1 MDRKELSGLP
11 KEVRRRRKPVY
22 LGRTTW
28 WEEAETHVT
37 APAKIRPPSQAD
49 GSVRVFAPTSL
60 DETQVTESENHPGW
74 LSRKRGRWSGD
85 VGGEFFMQRQ
95 WMEVSHPQVLTWERY
110 RVNPGVDPPI
120 WNRLYRF
127 GPLLAMNPHAGYAYP
142 SYFPSSEATLNA
154 WGAKAIAACK
164 PTNPATD
171 MSTFLG
177 EIAKEGIPK
186 LIGASLWRDKSRVGR
201 KMAADEYLNV
211 EFGWEPIARE
221 IGSMAAAIWNAETAL
236 KQFRRDVGKL
246 VRRRFE
252 FPPEYT
258 VSYDTVES
266 SATGVDLGFS
276 SGRLYDGKRG
286 KVLRKRET
294 LRRRWFSGA
303 FTYYLPSDGNVFGA
317 MSEQALLAKKTLG
330 LSLTP
335 DVVWNL
341 APWSWAVDWFVNA
354 GDVISNMTDWAYY
367 SLCLRYGYIMEHTI
381 STDTYTYAGSV
392 GHKRTSYI
400 PAPMKLRRET
410 KIRKRA
416 NPFGFGVTWNGLNP
430 YQLAIAA
437 ALGIK
442 RWG

>member
-1 MDRKELSGLP
+1 M
-11 KEVRRRRKPVY
+11 KEVKRRRNPVS

-28 WEEAETHVT
+28 WEETEQYATQ
-37 APAKIRPPSQAD
+37 PAKIRPPSQAD
-49 GSVRVFAPTSL
+49 GSVQVLAPTSL
-60 DETQVTESENHPGW
+60 DEIQVTESENHPRW
-74 LSRKRGRWSGD
+74 LSRKTGHFSGD
-85 VGGEFFMQRQ
+85 LGGDFLMQRR
-95 WMEVSHPQVLTWERY
+95 WMELSTPQVHTWERFSRTVEGVTTWY
-110 RVNPGVDPPI
+110 RTN
-120 WNRLYRF
+120 RF
-127 GPLLAMNPHAGYAYP
+127 GPLLAMNPHAGYVYP
-142 SYFPSSEATLNA
+142 AYFPSGESTLNA

-171 MSTFLG
+171 LSTALG
-177 EIAKEGIPK
+177 EVLKEGIPK
-186 LIGASLWRDKSRVGR
+186 LIGRGLWKDKAQLGR
-201 KMAADEYLNV
+201 KMAADEYLNW

-221 IGSMAAAIWNAETAL
+221 IGSTAAAIWNAQTAL
-236 KQFRRDVGKL
+236 RQFQRDSGKL
-246 VRRRFE
+246 VRRKFS
-252 FPPEYT
+252 FPPEHT
-258 VSYDTVES
+258 VTFSTVES
-266 SATGVDLGFS
+266 GVRAVDLGFS
-276 SGRLYDGKRG
+276 SGRLYSSGSATGR
-286 KVLRKRET
+286 VIRKRET

-367 SLCLRYGYIMEHTI
+367 SLCLHYGYIMEHTSSI
-381 STDTYTYAGSV
+381 DTYTYVGAS
-392 GHKRTSYI
+392 GHKRTSYLPSQI
-400 PAPMKLRRET
+400 RLCSETKLRR
-410 KIRKRA
+410 RA
-416 NPFGFGVTWNGLNP
+416 NPFGFGITWQGLNP